1 VLWWIASISG
11 KDGRAGRRA
20 TVAQPGHEDEYDC
33 RDLAP
38 VFDHLDGIYDSRER
52 LAVGLADTALSV
64 ASLPLGLL
72 RRRPR
77 GEPQRILL
85 LRLERIGDLLM
96 SLGAIQAVRTLA
108 PHAVIDLVVGSWNEP
123 VARTIPGIDRLE
135 VLDAPWL
142 ARGESGSPLARIA
155 ARALCW
161 RRQHYDLAINFE
173 GDVRSHALMAA
184 SLAPR
189 TVGFAMAG
197 GGPVLTDVV
206 AHDPRRHTALAGLA
220 LVERAFGLRE
230 GSLPGPLDPAGASLW
245 RLALPAA
252 AADAAARALL
262 AAGVEADAAP
272 LVAVHVAGGRAI
284 KQWPVARFAEVARA
298 LARSHGARIL
308 LTGTEADRPLVEE
321 ARAALAGVP
330 GVHALSG
337 ALDLL
342 ALAGV
347 LERCALVVTGDTGP
361 MHLAASVGAPIVA
374 IFGPSSPD
382 RYGPLAAHA
391 QVVRIDLPCSP
402 CNRVRKPPERCVGHT
417 PDCLEG
423 IDVARVLHAATT
435 ALGQARFATRRP

>member
-1 VLWWIASISG
+1 
-11 KDGRAGRRA
+11 
-20 TVAQPGHEDEYDC
+20 
-33 RDLAP
+33 
-38 VFDHLDGIYDSRER
+38 VFDHLDGIYDRRER
-52 LAVGLADTALSV
+52 LAVGLADGALSV
-64 ASLPLGLL
+64 AAVPLGLL
-72 RRRPR
+72 RRRAR

-96 SLGAIQAVRTLA
+96 SLGAIRTVRTLA

-142 ARGESGSPLARIA
+142 ARGAGGAPLARLL

-173 GDVRSHALMAA
+173 GDIRSHALMAA
-184 SLAPR
+184 SLAAR

-197 GGPVLTDVV
+197 GGPVLTDRV
-206 AHDPRRHTALAGLA
+206 AHDPRRHTALGSLA
-220 LVERAFGLRE
+220 LVERAFDRPA
-230 GSLPGPLDPAGASLW
+230 GSLPGPLDAAGAPLW
-245 RLALPAA
+245 RLQLPADA
-252 AADAAARALL
+252 AEAADATLRSIGATP
-262 AAGVEADAAP
+262 GDGP
-272 LVAVHVAGGRAI
+272 LVAVHVSGGRAI
-284 KQWPVARFAEVARA
+284 KQWPVPRFAETARA
-298 LARSHGARIL
+298 LVRSHGARIL

-321 ARAALAGVP
+321 ARGALAGVP
-330 GVHALSG
+330 GVFALAG

-342 ALAGV
+342 TLGAV

-361 MHLAASVGAPIVA
+361 MHLAAAVGAPIVG

-382 RYGPLAAHA
+382 RYGPLATDAR
-391 QVVRIDLPCSP
+391 VVRIDLPCSP

-423 IDVARVLHAATT
+423 IDVARVLAAATAVLGGPAST
-435 ALGQARFATRRP
+435 AARRP